1 MGNNNLHLR
10 DFLKNVASQDGEDG
24 IIERIFEIIPDGI
37 QDHWCVEFGAWDGKY
52 LSNTW
57 NLIENKNWNGVM
69 VEASDKKFEILKDR
83 YKENKKVHCIKR
95 YISFSGKDSLENV
108 LAEAPIPADFDLIS
122 IDIDGNDYHVWDSLK
137 KYAPKVVVIEFCM
150 FISNHIRFVQPAD
163 MSVHQGSSLL
173 SIVDLAKSKGYELIC
188 TTRQNGFFVKRELF
202 HHFGITDNSLD
213 ELNPECKNVSPELFQ
228 LFDGTIVLT
237 KPIHFSRQIQVSKHT
252 IQVYPKYLRFDEENS
267 SDTLRVFLR
276 KIHARLWRFCDWI
289 KRFFY
294 LALSVFIIE
303 WLVCFDIYN
312 RSKSLYDTLIKS
324 SG

>member
-1 MGNNNLHLR
+1 
-10 DFLKNVASQDGEDG
+10 
-24 IIERIFEIIPDGI
+24 
-37 QDHWCVEFGAWDGKY
+37 
-52 LSNTW
+52 
-57 NLIENKNWNGVM
+57 
-69 VEASDKKFEILKDR
+69 
-83 YKENKKVHCIKR
+83 
-95 YISFSGKDSLENV
+95 
-108 LAEAPIPADFDLIS
+108 
-122 IDIDGNDYHVWDSLK
+122 
-137 KYAPKVVVIEFCM
+137 M

-267 SDTLRVFLR
+267 SDTLRVFFKKNPCTLVEILR
-276 KIHARLWRFCDWI
+276 LDQAFFLLSAVRLHHRMAG
-289 KRFFY
+289 
-294 LALSVFIIE
+294 LL
-303 WLVCFDIYN
+303 
-312 RSKSLYDTLIKS
+312 
-324 SG
+324 